1 LLFGFMSSKCEK
13 DIIECGTAERE
24 VVERQAS
31 GVEIA
36 YNVGEKTRAVG
47 NGYDDATPLGIHMHG
62 ASGMWVQRMDGGI
75 EITSTGNAYL
85 QALATHLLLE
95 FVRGST
101 CDDLAMINDNNLIGK
116 QVGFLKILRG
126 QQDRCAIGDKTSD
139 DLPHA
144 CAATRVESGGRLI
157 EKEHGWR
164 DDKAGGKV
172 ETAAHTT

>member
-1 LLFGFMSSKCEK
+1 MW
-13 DIIECGTAERE
+13 TAERE

-47 NGYDDATPLGIHMHG
+47 RGTGRCAPRS
-62 ASGMWVQRMDGGI
+62 ASTRTAPARTAWVQRMDGGI
-75 EITSTGNAYL
+75 EITSAGSHL

-116 QVGFLKILRG
+116 QVGFLARRRCSPSARPLCHRR
-126 QQDRCAIGDKTSD
+126 QDQR
-139 DLPHA
+139 
-144 CAATRVESGGRLI
+144 
-157 EKEHGWR
+157 
-164 DDKAGGKV
+164 
-172 ETAAHTT
+172 